1 MMLSGIKP
9 TPIVLNEFARGCLG
23 LTGVELPRKAELAL
37 HARFRSLPYQKRFDP
52 EEVGE
57 HLQTIGLAI
66 DAMGRLESQKTIRG
80 NSDLVMQASDLVQ
93 KLKHLAGLA

>member
-1 MMLSGIKP
+1 MLSGIKP

-23 LTGVELPRKAELAL
+23 LGGVKLPRKAELAL

-57 HLQTIGLAI
+57 HLQVIELAV
-66 DAMGRLESQKTIRG
+66 DALGRAETQQTIRG
-80 NSDLVMQASDLVQ
+80 NSDLILQASELVQ
-93 KLKHLAGLA
+93 KLKQLAGLK